1 MYIPSH
7 HTPPPVHQLLDKKM
21 PLLLPNHVD
30 PNKMDTSSGGEGS
43 GSHSDSSPPGG
54 IVGSVVQLCVDVML
68 QCLGA
73 RGDGGSY
80 EWEQQQGKLIPQHL
94 VRSIDFECVLC
105 TG

>member
-1 MYIPSH
+1 
-7 HTPPPVHQLLDKKM
+7 
-21 PLLLPNHVD
+21 
-30 PNKMDTSSGGEGS
+30 MDTSSGGEGS
-43 GSHSDSSPPGG
+43 GSHSDSSRPGG

-68 QCLGA
+68 QCVGV

-94 VRSIDFECVLC
+94 VRGIDFECVLC